1 MDTKTFYGARP
12 HTFLA
17 LMPENPQD
25 FDAGLSDDNDQ
36 IDDPDYQPT
45 QAEESRDT
53 SFDSMDGGEAATAH
67 SSSTTVEEKKRVKHP
82 KNSLFGRAS
91 RHPWP

>member
-53 SFDSMDGGEAATAH
+53 SFNSMDGERLPQHTH
-67 SSSTTVEEKKRVKHP
+67 LLP
-82 KNSLFGRAS
+82 
-91 RHPWP
+91 P